1 MAQNILGKIFN
12 KQPEVQK
19 TSVDNSTPTKNSD
32 GLTGVARYMQKQ
44 TSEQAAATQE
54 QPTAVQQKAEQPAT
68 GVAKYVDSVKPPA
81 LTGVA
86 KFLVKQIIPEY
97 QIRAAA
103 AAKAAEPTG
112 VEKYLAK
119 VVAAAIDSQPAVPS
133 GVAKYLSKLAG

>member
-12 KQPEVQK
+12 KQPEPQK
-19 TSVDNSTPTKNSD
+19 TAVDNSTTAKSSD
-32 GLTGVARYMQKQ
+32 GLTGVAKYLQQ
-44 TSEQAAATQE
+44 QASEQPATSQE
-54 QPTAVQQKAEQPAT
+54 QSTAVQQKTEQPAT
-68 GVAKYVDSVKPPA
+68 GVAKYADSIKPPA

-86 KFLVKQIIPEY
+86 RYLVKQIIPEY
-97 QIRAAA
+97 QIRATA

-133 GVAKYLSKLAG
+133 GVANYLSKLG